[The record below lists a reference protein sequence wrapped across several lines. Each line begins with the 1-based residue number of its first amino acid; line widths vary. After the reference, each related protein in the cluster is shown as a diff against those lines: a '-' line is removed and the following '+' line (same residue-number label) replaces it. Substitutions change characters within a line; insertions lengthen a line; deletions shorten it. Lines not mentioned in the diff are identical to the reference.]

1 MVAPSMESLLFVC
14 SGNIFRSLVAE
25 YAVKW
30 HLDSER
36 DLLVGSAGIEASPQ
50 PIHPLV
56 RLRLIEKGADPL
68 RHVQRKLN
76 RDLLEAATIV
86 VAMGENH
93 RAFIRQ
99 EFGRD
104 VPLFNQLCFGTD
116 EPILD
121 VHEAVPNWQ
130 DNLEQSRDYLHHVID
145 HIWAGVPRLLERLPP
160 R

>member
-1 MVAPSMESLLFVC
+1 MDSLLFVC

-30 HLDSER
+30 HLDPDREI
-36 DLLVGSAGIEASPQ
+36 LVGSAGIEALPQ

-68 RHVQRKLN
+68 RHVQRRLN
-76 RDLLEAATIV
+76 RELLDAATLT
-86 VAMGENH
+86 VAMGANH
-93 RAFIRQ
+93 QAFIRR

-104 VPLFNQLCFGTD
+104 VRLFNQLCYGTD
-116 EPILD
+116 DPILD

-130 DNLEQSRDYLHHVID
+130 DNLEQSRDYLYRVID
-145 HIWAGVPRLLERLPP
+145 HIWAGVPLLLAQFPLR
-160 R
+160 